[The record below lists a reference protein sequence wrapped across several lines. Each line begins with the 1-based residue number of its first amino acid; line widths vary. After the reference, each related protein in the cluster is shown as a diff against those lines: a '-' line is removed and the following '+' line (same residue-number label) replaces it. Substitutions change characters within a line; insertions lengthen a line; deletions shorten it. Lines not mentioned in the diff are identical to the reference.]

1 MLVGCKLT
9 VTKAHL
15 TVTADAQAK
24 TYGDDNPPLTATV
37 SGFVNGENLGTSGVS
52 GSASCVTTAV
62 KGSPVNG
69 STGYPITCSVGGLS
83 AGNYDFPAGN
93 FVAGKLTVKKAHLT
107 VAADAQTD
115 TFGDDFPGFT

>member
-83 AGNYDFPAGN
+83 AGNYRSEERRVGAGGGTGRTAELRG
-93 FVAGKLTVKKAHLT
+93 AG
-107 VAADAQTD
+107 
-115 TFGDDFPGFT
+115 